1 MSGTIIVCPCLY
13 IGGIFSRFEGGRRWG
28 GGRRIEGKIGTLE
41 RVGCLSAVGW
51 EADFKEIGLVIGF

>member
-13 IGGIFSRFEGGRRWG
+13 IGGIFSRFE